1 MLLGQAL
8 LESGGE
14 DSRDLLQ
21 KALAQ
26 FTPCRANSWITNARL
41 LLAQAELAAGNE
53 SAAADHL
60 AEALRLAREF
70 SCTRLVQ
77 AQAARFA

>member
-14 DSRDLLQ
+14 DARDLLQ

-26 FTPCRANSWITNARL
+26 FTACRANSWISNARL
-41 LLAQAELAAGNE
+41 LLAQAELAAGIGF
-53 SAAADHL
+53 SDMAQGF
-60 AEALRLAREF
+60 AR
-70 SCTRLVQ
+70 RV
-77 AQAARFA
+77 